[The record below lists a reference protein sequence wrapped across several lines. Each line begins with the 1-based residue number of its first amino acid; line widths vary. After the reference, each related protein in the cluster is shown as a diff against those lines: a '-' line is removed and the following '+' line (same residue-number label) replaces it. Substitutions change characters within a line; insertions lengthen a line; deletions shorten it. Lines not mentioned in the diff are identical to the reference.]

1 MGALSIRGIAWNSAN
16 GADELDPR
24 TKKVPV
30 KYLTVLTIV
39 FVSCR
44 RVRICRVVCQRM
56 LSGPANGVAFGT
68 GIGLVFAAFRASG
81 TAFDGQGVF
90 RSHGNLSRN

>member
-1 MGALSIRGIAWNSAN
+1 MLVGALSIRGISWNSAN

-24 TKKVPV
+24 TV
-30 KYLTVLTIV
+30 KYLMVLTIV

-68 GIGLVFAAFRASG
+68 GIGLVFAAFRASA